1 MTIKEV
7 REKIQK
13 RLKKSEI
20 EDFEY
25 EAWALLEWKL
35 GIGRAEY
42 FMDPDRVIPDEAWE
56 DLNAVLREREQRVP
70 LQYLMGSCEFMGYS
84 FDVDE
89 RVLIPRQDT
98 ECLVELAVEKIR
110 EREEEHTCRVLD
122 LCTGSGCIGISV
134 KLLCPEAEVTL
145 ADVSGGALDV
155 AKKNAWNLG
164 ASVRLV
170 QGDLFENVQG
180 TYDYI
185 LSNPPY
191 IPSQVIEELMPE
203 VRDYEPRLALDGTGD
218 GLYFYRRI
226 TEEAVYYLNSGG
238 CLLFEIDQE
247 QGDDLLSI
255 MKEQGFEETEI
266 RKDLAGLDRIAMGR
280 WPGKKEP

>member
-1 MTIKEV
+1 M
-7 REKIQK
+7 
-13 RLKKSEI
+13 
-20 EDFEY
+20 
-25 EAWALLEWKL
+25 
-35 GIGRAEY
+35 
-42 FMDPDRVIPDEAWE
+42 
-56 DLNAVLREREQRVP
+56 
-70 LQYLMGSCEFMGYS
+70 
-84 FDVDE
+84 
-89 RVLIPRQDT
+89 
-98 ECLVELAVEKIR
+98 EKIR

-145 ADVSGGALDV
+145 ADVSEGALDV

-218 GLYFYRRI
+218 GLYFYRKI
-226 TEEAVYYLNSGG
+226 IAQAGDYLKPEGLLAFEIGYDQGEAVSSLMKT
-238 CLLFEIDQE
+238 
-247 QGDDLLSI
+247 QGYT
-255 MKEQGFEETEI
+255 QVHVF
-266 RKDLAGLDRIAMGR
+266 KDLAGLDRVVTGR
-280 WPGKKEP
+280 KNQEEKYV